1 MKGRQRGDVEKR
13 VYLYRMEYHFIAI
26 EGNIGAGKTTLAHKL
41 AEHYNARLIL
51 EQFTDNP
58 FLPKF
63 YEDRERYAFP
73 VELSFLAERYSQL
86 KDTLLNRELF
96 QQMIVADYTII
107 KSQLFARNNL
117 SDDEYELFQRMAE
130 IICTQL
136 PRPDL
141 LIYLHCPV
149 SKLQQQ
155 IHHRGRSYEMNIADE
170 YLMEI
175 QEAYLQYLNYEEGRI
190 LMIDTAQTDFNNEAH
205 FAQLI
210 SFLESGTEFQRRS
223 LFIK

>member
-1 MKGRQRGDVEKR
+1 
-13 VYLYRMEYHFIAI
+13 MEYHFIAI

-41 AEHYNARLIL
+41 AQHYNARLIL

-58 FLPKF
+58 FLPRF

-73 VELSFLAERYSQL
+73 LELSFLAERYSQL

-130 IICTQL
+130 IIRTQL

-149 SKLQQQ
+149 PKLQQQ
-155 IHHRGRSYEMNIADE
+155 IHHRGRAYEMNIADE

-210 SFLESGTEFQRRS
+210 SFLESDTEFQRRS